1 MYESFSCYTA
11 LLTFAI
17 IYPFHFSH
25 SGGWRQY
32 YIEVLICISWWLMK
46 LSTFLPLGY
55 HLLWRIFSSLFLL
68 CLRVISLPSF
78 YPFRSRS
85 KRETGMRKNWLKVTS
100 ACQTLCRLISF
111 TLCDILII
119 SYHFTDPFTFYKRNE
134 VSDILPDTI
143 LGSGDTMKLM
153 IKMVPPEALAVGD
166 SQVKGRC
173 SVSCGH
179 NKSGSE
185 C

>member
-17 IYPFHFSH
+17 TYPFHFSH
-25 SGGWRQY
+25 SGGWGQY

-68 CLRVISLPSF
+68 SLLCCRPSSF

-100 ACQTLCRLISF
+100 ACYTLCRRISF

-119 SYHFTDPFTFYKRNE
+119 SYHFTDPFTFLKRNE
-134 VSDILPDTI
+134 VSAILSGTI

-153 IKMVPPEALAVGD
+153 IKKVPSMGP
-166 SQVKGRC
+166 
-173 SVSCGH
+173 SCCG
-179 NKSGSE
+179 G
-185 C
+185 